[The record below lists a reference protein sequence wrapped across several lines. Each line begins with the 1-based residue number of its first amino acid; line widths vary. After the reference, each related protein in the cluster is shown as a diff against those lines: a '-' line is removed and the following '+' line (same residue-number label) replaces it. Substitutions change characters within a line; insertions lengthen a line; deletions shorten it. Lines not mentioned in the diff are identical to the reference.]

1 LPGLKKYSDNKGEDM
16 IKALIFD
23 MDGVIIDSEPIH
35 IQLTVDVLKDVGV
48 TPQDDEIYEFI
59 GVRNEE
65 MWETLKKR
73 HGINES
79 IEQLMARQKAYKMER
94 FINNKLEPIDG
105 VLDLLRAAKRKG
117 LSIAL
122 ATSSPRYFAK
132 YILKAVKAAVFFD
145 ELVTADEVSNGKPDP
160 EIYLKAASALGVL
173 PEECLVIEDAYY
185 GILAAKK
192 AGMKCIGFKNPN
204 SGNQDTSMADYV
216 VTSLQD
222 INLDTID

>member
-1 LPGLKKYSDNKGEDM
+1 M

-23 MDGVIIDSEPIH
+23 LDGVLIDSEPIH
-35 IQLTVDVLKDVGV
+35 SQVVVDVLRDVGV
-48 TPQDDEIYEFI
+48 TAQESEVYDFI

-65 MWETLKKR
+65 MWETMKKR
-73 HGINES
+73 HGIE
-79 IEQLMARQKAYKMER
+79 EPTEKLLAMQKAYKHER
-94 FINNKLEPIDG
+94 FFNNKLTPIDG

-132 YILKAVKAAVFFD
+132 YILKAIKAAVFFD
-145 ELVTADEVSNGKPDP
+145 DLVTSDEVSRGKPEP
-160 EIYLKAASALGVL
+160 EVFLKAADAVGVL

-185 GILAAKK
+185 GVLAAKR

-204 SGNQDTSMADYV
+204 SGNQDLSMADYV
-216 VTSLQD
+216 VTSLRD
-222 INLDTID
+222 IHLDEIID